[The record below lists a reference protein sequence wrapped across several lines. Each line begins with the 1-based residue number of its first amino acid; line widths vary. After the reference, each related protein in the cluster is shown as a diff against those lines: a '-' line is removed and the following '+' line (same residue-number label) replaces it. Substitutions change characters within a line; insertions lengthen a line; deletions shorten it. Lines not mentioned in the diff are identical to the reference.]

1 MKARNKIVAGIVAFL
16 MTLSPLQAN
25 LSVFADEVTD
35 ESEASIEEV
44 QADADNSTESAGAEV
59 TEPEDVESEPETAL
73 EEVFEAPDYS
83 EFAETKETT
92 VIEVV
97 ETEEAT
103 TTEATATEETTIA
116 SEPTETQLEST
127 DVVVEESEV
136 VEEVENKI
144 IAAQSSEEYYKLV
157 SELPEGTERVI
168 VETTADLS
176 DVEVMTGVYY
186 NGTYILVFDTQDSFS
201 TAVKT
206 FYDAGYEYAIDGTV
220 GLCGNSDGI
229 ISYGSINPNASVK
242 VAVIDTGSNIANE
255 QYSVIGDDPSDYN
268 GHGSAMASFVLDE
281 TDNAYIISIKAIG
294 DNGQGNI
301 SDVYAAI
308 QLAEDLGVDYI
319 LMAISVR
326 NSGKYD
332 AFISLVE
339 NTNATVVA
347 SAGNN
352 STDAAYYL
360 PAGLNGVITVG
371 AINGN
376 GTLMTASNYG
386 DCVDYYVEA
395 DSTSEAASKALGVI
409 IDNRAFELATEY
421 VDLSETGVVYHKVAV
436 IDGDGNFIINSVG
449 DDNISVWGG
458 ADADCQIQYFD
469 YFNFDNTGYG
479 NTHAMNDGSWSDA
492 TSGVYSNSVFCIQP
506 QKETPGGSSTYANDR
521 ANWDASN
528 NGLFQ
533 AALAC
538 APGGSLYQLEI
549 DWWRAKG
556 SSALKI
562 TIPDSFSA
570 VNVDAG
576 NTNYATDPNRALYAI
591 AHLAA
596 SYAYYNE
603 DSSIVT
609 IPDGAFGTAFY
620 EYIAYLK
627 ELRNDSDYENWWA
640 EVYECSWEARNDD
653 PANYQSIARGGA
665 TYSPTNVTV
674 KKTSANTAIVNGN
687 SCYDMT
693 GTTYGLYKTSNDELI
708 HTFTLDASGN
718 TTAYT
723 LKSADGKDLYIKE
736 ISAGKGYKLDTSK
749 HTVDFTT
756 AVNKLVTVNVQDV
769 PMADPIFWT
778 VEKQDS
784 NGWNMVTNM
793 ALSGAVFRIDYYDR
807 TDIRT
812 AADVATLNSATPKVS
827 VNLTSSQVS
836 GSRSGIVNVNVNT
849 LAAAD
854 STGYFS
860 GFAST
865 IRALPLGTYRV
876 TEVSAPTGYAV
887 ANEPIVFYIYDN
899 NGTTARDHIGNTT
912 IYNAAAASDIIMS
925 EKAQVG
931 FYAPTKAASGST
943 ITGLH
948 NLNGTQYGIYVKA
961 NDSLIA
967 TVTFNGNGAISSV
980 VYAAGITPTKA
991 WSSGDTSFE
1000 LAAGDYYAKE
1010 LKAGNWFLVD
1020 NTAHNF
1026 TVTTN
1031 NTTTMNLS
1039 DTPITPKIQTTASDS
1054 DNGTHYLSYKERVT
1068 INDEISYSNLVP
1080 GETYTFTGSLQDA
1093 DKKALY
1099 TDPDGNTYTKSITY
1113 TPTAANSTIAADG
1126 TASGKVIVTFT
1137 DVYVPLT
1144 KTTIVVFEDLYENKT
1159 GILIAAHEDYTDK
1172 NQTVERREIDLKTTA
1187 TDADNGTHTLTYT
1200 EKVTIND
1207 SVEFT
1212 NLNPGEKYY
1221 FVGTL
1226 YDEETGKPYTDS
1238 DGKTY
1243 TQRVDFTATTENG
1256 TEVITFKDVPVP
1268 LTKTTIVAFEDLYEA
1283 STNLK
1288 IATHADLT
1296 DKNQTVKRVEVKTTA
1311 TDADNGT
1318 HTLTYTEKV
1327 TINDSV
1333 EYTNLTPGEEYY
1345 SVGTLYDEE
1354 TGKPYTDSDG
1364 KTYTERVDFTATT
1377 ENGTVIIT
1385 FKDVPIPFT
1394 KTTIVVFEDLYEKTS
1409 GLKIATHADLTD
1421 KDQTVRRPTAATSAK
1436 INNAKE
1442 IWLETTEVQNIT
1454 ISDTIEFTGLEVG
1467 TEYRAEAT
1475 AYIVRNGETN
1485 PIQIMV
1491 NGMPIKSI
1499 VTFTPATTDGEVKVD
1514 ITFST
1519 EGLAEGDKVVIF
1531 EKVFD
1536 VATDV
1541 EVKAGTQTEDLLIAR
1556 HEDITDT
1563 EQTITVHFRP
1573 MTGGVRPAYTTAG
1586 AMIAI
1591 VASALA
1597 GAWFVMSRR
1606 KRYRE
1611 A

>member
-549 DWWRAKG
+549 DWWRTKG

-674 KKTSANTAIVNGN
+674 KKTSTNTAIVNGN

-693 GTTYGLYKTSNDELI
+693 GTTYGLYKTSNDELV

-736 ISAGKGYKLDTSK
+736 ITAGKGYKLDTAK

-756 AVNKLVTVNVQDV
+756 AVNKLVTVNVQDI
-769 PMADPIFWT
+769 PMADPITWT
-778 VEKQDS
+778 VVKEDS
-784 NGWNMVTNM
+784 DGWNMVTNK

-812 AADVATLNSATPKVS
+812 AADVTTLNSATPKVS
-827 VNLTSSQVS
+827 VNLTSSQVTGTRN
-836 GSRSGIVNVNVNT
+836 GSIIVSINT

-854 STGYFS
+854 STGYFN
-860 GFAST
+860 GFRSLGQ
-865 IRALPLGTYRV
+865 LPLGTYKV
-876 TEVSAPTGYAV
+876 SETSAPTGYTV
-887 ANEPIVFYIYDN
+887 ANEPIVFYVYDN
-899 NGTTARDHIGNTT
+899 NGTVARDNIGNTT
-912 IYNAAAASDIIMS
+912 IYNAVSASDIIMS
-925 EKAQVG
+925 EKAQIG
-931 FYAPTKAASGST
+931 FYAPTKVASGST

-948 NLNGTQYGIYVKA
+948 NLNGTQYGIYVKS

-1026 TVTTN
+1026 TVTAN

-1187 TDADNGTHTLTYT
+1187 TDADNGTHTLTYS

-1243 TQRVDFTATTENG
+1243 TERVDFTATTENG
-1256 TEVITFKDVPVP
+1256 TEIITFKDVPV
-1268 LTKTTIVAFEDLYEA
+1268 
-1283 STNLK
+1283 
-1288 IATHADLT
+1288 
-1296 DKNQTVKRVEVKTTA
+1296 
-1311 TDADNGT
+1311 
-1318 HTLTYTEKV
+1318 
-1327 TINDSV
+1327 
-1333 EYTNLTPGEEYY
+1333 
-1345 SVGTLYDEE
+1345 
-1354 TGKPYTDSDG
+1354 
-1364 KTYTERVDFTATT
+1364 
-1377 ENGTVIIT
+1377 
-1385 FKDVPIPFT
+1385 PFT

-1454 ISDTIEFTGLEVG
+1454 ISDTIEFTSLEVG

-1597 GAWFVMSRR
+1597 GAWFVISRR